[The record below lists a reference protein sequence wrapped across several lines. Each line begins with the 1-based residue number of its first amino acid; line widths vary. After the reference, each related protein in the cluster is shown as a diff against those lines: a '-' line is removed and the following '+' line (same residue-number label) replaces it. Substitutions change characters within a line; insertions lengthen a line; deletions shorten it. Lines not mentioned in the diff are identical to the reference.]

1 MTHFDKLKDQKTS
14 VLAATAAAATL
25 TAMLV
30 IICVK
35 SVSVLFKLNKALDLY
50 IKEHKHRRSRQ
61 LLHDDFHDEYYDEFE
76 DEYED
81 EEEDLSF

>member
-1 MTHFDKLKDQKTS
+1 MTYFDKLKDQKTP
-14 VLAATAAAATL
+14 VLAATAAAAAL
-25 TAMLV
+25 AAMLV